1 MLPSLLVH
9 PSRILHLSSS
19 PLPLRGHP
27 TPGHLLSL
35 GLQVFTGLGAHA
47 PSVGSSELF
56 KTNIHFQ
63 EWSAI
68 KYICFYLCVLAYLCF
83 CCVCLSLCVSLCK
96 GVCVCVSVFMF
107 VSVSL
112 CVLINLS
119 VHLCVFVHV
128 CAFVC
133 DEAFKSLLHLDV
145 VYDT

>member
-1 MLPSLLVH
+1 LPSFLVH

-27 TPGHLLSL
+27 TPGHLPSL

-63 EWSAI
+63 EWSAT

-96 GVCVCVSVFMF
+96 GVCVCVSIYVYVCVFMC
-107 VSVSL
+107 VDQSICASVCL
-112 CVLINLS
+112 CACICICLWWG
-119 VHLCVFVHV
+119 F
-128 CAFVC
+128 
-133 DEAFKSLLHLDV
+133 
-145 VYDT
+145 